1 MATAAAAGY
10 SPLQQSSGAHTKSPL
25 KLSSQAAAA
34 AAAQR
39 KRSRKLFKEDDDL
52 SQLNPSQPKPPRRR
66 KEPTELVKVS
76 REAECFFETCR

>member
-25 KLSSQAAAA
+25 KLSSPAAAA

-52 SQLNPSQPKPPRRR
+52 NHLNPSQPKPPRRR